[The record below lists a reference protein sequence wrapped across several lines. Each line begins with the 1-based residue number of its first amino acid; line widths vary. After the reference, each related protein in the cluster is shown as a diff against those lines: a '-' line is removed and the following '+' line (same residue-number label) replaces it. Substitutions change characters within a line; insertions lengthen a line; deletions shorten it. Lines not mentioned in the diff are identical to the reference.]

1 MMNMTHKEQYHKNK
15 CKMITET
22 SPEIHRNSEYP
33 FLYGAKAFTYG
44 NEIYLGKGAEAS
56 YLHELG
62 HVIQQQNGEV
72 KPQRFINNVPVNM
85 DAVLEKKADSN
96 RISSFAKQD
105 VKQPILQFDPGY
117 TKEELLARWTSMK
130 LFIYEPS
137 LTDVISTIL
146 TRTTGWEKWH
156 YKSTI
161 LYNKITDLLKTAR
174 TSVLDIKGKKD
185 ELKDSEQRTKF
196 KQKMICDR
204 LKSASDSELDNIFG
218 RIQYDIAL
226 DVPFTTTGKPA
237 DGKKYLELKPTS
249 LEDIKFILTKN
260 DKRTVSHFDEAIA
273 LLKTCCHEADVK
285 KAVFGCNLNVTT
297 LLIDYDPI
305 RDAMNATQEAV
316 KAFVR
321 RLELTASFIHRVYQE
336 RGGEFW
342 VIPTGSD
349 PHEEGKQALFL
360 ERKRDGKYTVYKK
373 RSLEPDRTLTGKE
386 GVLGTVELS
395 RKRDH
400 KVMRLPGMEIDP
412 EHSDE
417 EMVTAIAKETSAAVT
432 REQALDIFYQL
443 GMMDVL
449 TLLMGVG
456 DLHTDN
462 IIITESGPLIIDAEV
477 SFVEYAESYMQSSD
491 GPLKRC
497 LASDRFSLASSVF
510 YIRDDHGTRMS
521 QDAYKDATSPYQ
533 HEFFT
538 GREEMIT
545 YLRTGSALRQLMN
558 VCKSNIRRIQTVR
571 IVPIATRDLE
581 KFLNSFL
588 AEKDS
593 KKRIDYVC
601 NTIYP
606 TLEKGILQGNFIFN
620 RSTFKIM
627 MMENGIQASAELLAA
642 FQQGTLPAI
651 EFNIHNGEITLDSK
665 LIASVSVRT
674 HHSNGFFGLYFDT
687 FIDKAKQIL
696 DNL

>member
-1 MMNMTHKEQYHKNK
+1 MDSIHKQSKQEKSW
-15 CKMITET
+15 ITK
-22 SPEIHRNSEYP
+22 SSAHVHYNSEYP

-105 VKQPILQFDPGY
+105 VKQPVLQFDPGY

-161 LYNKITDLLKTAR
+161 LYDKITDLLKTAR
-174 TSVLDIKGKKD
+174 TSVLDTKGKKD

-196 KQKMICDR
+196 KQKMIYDR

-237 DGKKYLELKPTS
+237 DGEKYLELKPTS
-249 LEDIKFILTKN
+249 LEDIRFILTKN

-297 LLIDYDPI
+297 FLIDYDPI
-305 RDAMNATQEAV
+305 RDVMNATQEAV

-321 RLELTASFIHRVYQE
+321 RLELTASFIQQVYQE
-336 RGGEFW
+336 RGGGFW
-342 VIPTGSD
+342 IIPTGSD
-349 PHEEGKQALFL
+349 PHEGGKQALFL
-360 ERKRDGKYTVYKK
+360 ESKRDGKYTVYKK
-373 RSLEPDRTLTGKE
+373 RSLEPDCALTGQ
-386 GVLGTVELS
+386 GGILGQFKLTW
-395 RKRDH
+395 RRDRE
-400 KVMRLPGMEIDP
+400 MRLPGMEIDTA
-412 EHSDE
+412 HSDE
-417 EMVTAIAKETSAAVT
+417 EMVTAIGNEPSAAVT

-545 YLRTGSALRQLMN
+545 YLRTGNALRQLMN
-558 VCKSNIRRIQTVR
+558 VCRSNIRRIQTVR

-581 KFLNSFL
+581 NFLNSFL

-627 MMENGIQASAELLAA
+627 MIENGIQASVELLAA